1 MRGNFYEL
9 NINSPAY
16 FTDHYGIDEEVY
28 KYCQQLHDFF
38 RTREYSE
45 SMNIIGITPV
55 IAPKE
60 IYDQGMWKEKVQVVG
75 LGSCA
80 IIDIRMDFDNYY
92 NADSNGKIELI
103 QQMIIRAVRK
113 IKSKGKF
120 DWEKFR
126 DDLLKYQG

>member
-1 MRGNFYEL
+1 MEL

-80 IIDIRMDFDNYY
+80 MIDIRMDFDNYY

-120 DWEKFR
+120 DWENFR
-126 DDLLKYQG
+126 DDLLSYQG

>member
-1 MRGNFYEL
+1 MEL

-92 NADSNGKIELI
+92 NADSNGKIEVI

>member
-1 MRGNFYEL
+1 MEL
-9 NINSPAY
+9 NVNSPAY
-16 FTDHYGIDEEVY
+16 FTDHYGIDDEVY

-45 SMNIIGITPV
+45 TTNIIGITPV

-80 IIDIRMDFDNYY
+80 MIDIRMDFDNYY
-92 NADSNGKIELI
+92 NVDSNGKIELI

-126 DDLLKYQG
+126 DDLLRYQG

>member
-1 MRGNFYEL
+1 MEL

-103 QQMIIRAVRK
+103 QQIIIRAVRK

>member
-1 MRGNFYEL
+1 MEL

-60 IYDQGMWKEKVQVVG
+60 IYDQGMWKKKVQVVG

>member
-1 MRGNFYEL
+1 MEL

-16 FTDHYGIDEEVY
+16 FTEHYGIDDEVY

-92 NADSNGKIELI
+92 NSDSNGKIELI

>member
-1 MRGNFYEL
+1 MEL

-60 IYDQGMWKEKVQVVG
+60 IYDQGMWKEKIQVVG

>member
-1 MRGNFYEL
+1 MEL

-113 IKSKGKF
+113 NKSKGKF

>member
-1 MRGNFYEL
+1 MEL

-16 FTDHYGIDEEVY
+16 FTDHYGIDDEVY
-28 KYCQQLHDFF
+28 KYCQQLRDFF
-38 RTREYSE
+38 KTREYSE

-80 IIDIRMDFDNYY
+80 MIDIRMDFDNYY

-113 IKSKGKF
+113 IKAKGKF